1 MYSRGEGG
9 DAADAGGVAGV
20 PMARRSYGGSGRG
33 APSSSDEAG
42 AGTQVD
48 AMHPRIPPPDPYE
61 FLASEPSGDSPMA
74 ASTTVFSTGRPT
86 AAGERLA
93 DAIVSV
99 RPGVLVVVAL
109 L

>member
-1 MYSRGEGG
+1 
-9 DAADAGGVAGV
+9 
-20 PMARRSYGGSGRG
+20 
-33 APSSSDEAG
+33 
-42 AGTQVD
+42 
-48 AMHPRIPPPDPYE
+48 MHPRIPPPDPYE
-61 FLASEPSGDSPMA
+61 FLISEPSGDSPMA

-99 RPGVLVVVAL
+99 RPGALVVVAL